1 MVDEGRGGEG
11 SGGEGNGGVVRE
23 REPTREWFVFFVLGF
38 CNFFEQSES

>member
-11 SGGEGNGGVVRE
+11 SGGEGHGGGGNSGVVRE

-38 CNFFEQSES
+38 FNFF